1 MNRREFI
8 ALLGGAAAAR
18 PFCAHAQQAGHR
30 RIGVLNTSTE
40 DPVSGGV
47 GYPAFIA
54 ELQKL
59 GFTEGQN
66 LVIEYGRTD
75 QGTDKAF
82 ADAAE
87 MVRNNVAVIV
97 ASGAESSLRAALA
110 ASSTVPIVM
119 LANNYDPIARGY
131 VAGLARPGGN
141 ITGFTYRQTELA
153 QKRVE
158 LLAEAFPGRPRL
170 AVLWDANASESFA
183 VAERT
188 AQTLGLQLH
197 SVKLENSPYDFDSAF
212 RKTTEAQAEMVLVLS
227 SRFFASSRAHI
238 ADLAI
243 RHRLPA
249 MFSFSAYARA
259 GGLMSYGVDPIP
271 PWRRAA
277 SYVAKILR
285 GARPMDL
292 PVEQATI
299 FELTV
304 NLKTAK
310 ALGIELPTSILL
322 RADEVIE

>member
-1 MNRREFI
+1 MRRRAFI
-8 ALLGGAAAAR
+8 TLLGGAAMWPVGAG
-18 PFCAHAQQAGHR
+18 AQQAERMR
-30 RIGVLNTSTE
+30 RIGVLNTSTD

-66 LVIEYGRTD
+66 LVIDYGRTD
-75 QGTDKAF
+75 QGADKAF

-87 MVRNNVAVIV
+87 MVRNNVAVIL
-97 ASGAESSLRAALA
+97 ASGSELPLRAAVA
-110 ASSTVPIVM
+110 ASSTVPIVV
-119 LANNYDPIARGY
+119 LANNYDPIALGY
-131 VAGLARPGGN
+131 ASSLARPGGN

-158 LLAEAFPGRPRL
+158 LLAEAFPGRARL
-170 AVLWDANASESFA
+170 ALLWDASAAESFA

-188 AQTLGLQLH
+188 AKSLNLRVH
-197 SVKLENSPYDFDSAF
+197 AVKLENPPYDFDIAF
-212 RKTTEAQAEMVLVLS
+212 RDVAAGHPEMLLVLS
-227 SRFFASSRAHI
+227 SRFFARHRAQI

-249 MFSFSAYARA
+249 MFIFTAYTRA

-292 PVEQATI
+292 PLEQATT
-299 FELTV
+299 FELAV